1 MLHQPARLR
10 YPVADIV
17 DALAGGGRHGPACCA
32 ALLDMLANRA
42 IFVGLRP
49 LRVPLPKIQSPSEFQ
64 GLAPP
69 LRDGAE
75 PAELPERAFDVA
87 GADPFIPGVAGRYAK
102 ALFELALEQ
111 KALDAVRADLDRF
124 EALYRDTP
132 DLQRLVRSPVFTAE
146 TQARALSAV
155 LEKAGIGGLAANF
168 LKLVAA
174 NRRLFAVPDM
184 IRVFR
189 DVVARHKGE
198 VTAEVRLAEPPSEQH
213 LAAIKDALNAVTKKD
228 VKIDVKI
235 DPSIIG
241 GLIVKLGSRMVDSS
255 LRSKLNAIKHAMK
268 EVS

>member
-1 MLHQPARLR
+1 
-10 YPVADIV
+10 
-17 DALAGGGRHGPACCA
+17 
-32 ALLDMLANRA
+32 MLAKRA

-49 LRVPLPKIQSPSEFQ
+49 VRVPLPEIQSPSEFQ

-75 PAELPERAFDVA
+75 PAELPERVVDVA

-124 EALYRDTP
+124 EALSRDTP
-132 DLQRLVRSPVFTAE
+132 DLQRLIPSPVFTAE
-146 TQARALSAV
+146 AQSRALSAV
-155 LEKAGIGGLAANF
+155 LQQAGISGLAANF
-168 LKLVAA
+168 LKLAA
-174 NRRLFAVPDM
+174 SNRRLFAVPGM
-184 IRVFR
+184 IRAFR
-189 DVVARHKGE
+189 ELVARHKGE
-198 VTAEVRLAEPPSEQH
+198 VTAEVKLAEQPSEQH
-213 LAAIKDALNAVTKKD
+213 LAAIQGALNAVTKKD
-228 VKIDVKI
+228 VKIDVKV

-255 LRSKLNAIKHAMK
+255 LRTKLNGIKHAMK